1 MVPVKAPVI
10 RVIFKTI
17 GYATEAIGG
26 TANIPAS
33 IIFSQFRSHSAP

>member
-10 RVIFKTI
+10 RVIFGLAI
-17 GYATEAIGG
+17 GPTLTEAISG

-33 IIFSQFRSHSAP
+33 ISFFTVSFS